1 MPLTG
6 NPSHDIPVELA
17 AGKPR
22 QQAIAIAMNEKR
34 SHGHDADATCAVMKD
49 GKVLK
54 TFSSRQAAE
63 IWQGNR
69 GLYDTVIKS
78 LRSDAKGDACPKC
91 EGSGTLKNGD
101 RCLRCMG
108 TGVQGAADAK
118 GDGMNAHL
126 DPGSHDAAE
135 QPSLK
140 ELEGQLERALAQGKN
155 NLAASIRKA
164 IQQEKAKR
172 GDGPSTGTLMDI
184 LRGDSERRAKTVDML
199 IEASHSL
206 TKRAAKLFD
215 RK

>member
-1 MPLTG
+1 
-6 NPSHDIPVELA
+6 
-17 AGKPR
+17 
-22 QQAIAIAMNEKR
+22 
-34 SHGHDADATCAVMKD
+34 
-49 GKVLK
+49 
-54 TFSSRQAAE
+54 
-63 IWQGNR
+63 
-69 GLYDTVIKS
+69 
-78 LRSDAKGDACPKC
+78 
-91 EGSGTLKNGD
+91 
-101 RCLRCMG
+101 
-108 TGVQGAADAK
+108 
-118 GDGMNAHL
+118 MNAHL

>member
-34 SHGHDADATCAVMKD
+34 SHGH
-49 GKVLK
+49 
-54 TFSSRQAAE
+54 
-63 IWQGNR
+63 
-69 GLYDTVIKS
+69 
-78 LRSDAKGDACPKC
+78 DAKGDACPKC